1 MGYLGFALS
10 NALRSSMT
18 SAVEMVMVC
27 SMRNHGGVVRSSA
40 EGIPQPWMDELND
53 QMAMIS
59 DPEGRSAVM
68 TEMAISAHRR
78 QDIGAGALAEM
89 LELAEAA
96 RLWAHAERE
105 AE

>member
-1 MGYLGFALS
+1 
-10 NALRSSMT
+10 
-18 SAVEMVMVC
+18 
-27 SMRNHGGVVRSSA
+27 MRNRGGVVRSSA
-40 EGIPQPWMDELND
+40 AGIPQPWMDALND
-53 QMAMIS
+53 QMAMIT
-59 DPEGRSAVM
+59 DPDGRSAVM

-78 QDIGAGALAEM
+78 QVVDAGALVEM